1 MPTNNQEY
9 RSGGMTRIITAEFFF
24 SSPSH
29 RPLLF
34 WFSLSFVIPLAIL
47 YMIIK
52 MLGLIKKSALLSCA
66 FLAQLC
72 GPSDPGAA
80 LVTYSFEKA
89 TNVDNDSMC
98 SICKEDLHVG
108 EMMRQ
113 LPVCLHSFHQACID
127 RWLRMSF
134 TCPICR
140 SEIV

>member
-1 MPTNNQEY
+1 
-9 RSGGMTRIITAEFFF
+9 MTRITAELIF

-34 WFSLSFVIPLAIL
+34 WFSLSFVIPVAIL

-52 MLGLIKKSALLSCA
+52 MLGLITKSTAILSCA
-66 FLAQLC
+66 FLAKLC
-72 GPSDPGAA
+72 GASDPGAA

-89 TNVDNDSMC
+89 TKDYDSMC
-98 SICKEDLHVG
+98 SICKEDLQVG

-127 RWLRMSF
+127 RWLRMSL